1 MTTHRPVFR
10 RLVATV
16 LLVLF
21 AAACGGGTT
30 AAPSST
36 SSTTTTTTTI
46 IASSSTTLAPTDGNV
61 ALVVPAKG
69 SGGFNYTQG
78 SYLEGFEFTAK
89 SPITITKL
97 GAYDSNL
104 SSLPSGSETFASVP
118 VAVYDMTTHRL
129 LGSVLVSASD
139 PPTGVFRYATLSSPI
154 TLNTTD
160 TFSIAWVS
168 LSDYYICC
176 PSLVA
181 SDVNPAITYVAM
193 DGNGA
198 GGLTQTSV
206 MVEPNWFYPMRQ
218 YGLKALNYDI
228 GPNFMFS
235 SSH

>member
-1 MTTHRPVFR
+1 MTKHSPVFC
-10 RLVATV
+10 RLVATA

-36 SSTTTTTTTI
+36 SSSTTTT
-46 IASSSTTLAPTDGNV
+46 IASSSTTIAPATAGNV
-61 ALVVPAKG
+61 ALIVPAKG

-104 SSLPSGSETFASVP
+104 SSLPNGSETFATVP
-118 VAVYDMTTHRL
+118 VAVYDVTTHTL
-129 LGSVLVSASD
+129 LGSVKVSASD
-139 PPTGVFRYATLSSPI
+139 PPTGAFRYTTLSSPI
-154 TLNTTD
+154 TLNTTN
-160 TFSIAWVS
+160 TYSIAWVS

-206 MVEPNWFYPMRQ
+206 MVEPNWFYPMSQ

-228 GPNFMFS
+228 GPNFMFTT
-235 SSH
+235 SH